1 MDKRLDKHTTER
13 IESLINQTALN
24 ELKFSINK
32 ITEDMLEEGWEY
44 EEIRDYLLDLLELQ
58 LYKSMRWID
67 NDVK

>member
-1 MDKRLDKHTTER
+1 MDKRLDNRTTER
-13 IESLINQTALN
+13 IESLINQTALI

-32 ITEDMLEEGWEY
+32 IAEDMLEEGWEY
-44 EEIRDYLLDLLELQ
+44 EEVRDYLLDLLELQ

>member
-1 MDKRLDKHTTER
+1 
-13 IESLINQTALN
+13 
-24 ELKFSINK
+24 
-32 ITEDMLEEGWEY
+32 MLEEGWEY

>member
-1 MDKRLDKHTTER
+1 MDKRLDKRTTQL
-13 IESLINQTALN
+13 IESLINQTELI

-44 EEIRDYLLDLLELQ
+44 EEIKDYLLDLLELQ
-58 LYKSMRWID
+58 LYKSMGWID

>member
-1 MDKRLDKHTTER
+1 MDKRLDKRTTER
-13 IESLINQTALN
+13 IESLINQTALT
-24 ELKFSINK
+24 ELKFGISK

-44 EEIRDYLLDLLELQ
+44 EEVRDYLLDLLELQ